1 MKFLVLI
8 LVLGLRRL
16 DTSWP
21 LWLTNP
27 QRHQGWLQQWGNRL
41 GQGQRVWWLAVLLP
55 ALLIYALTCWLD
67 GFWGQ
72 LMVLLLGVIL
82 MLWLAGGQ
90 SEFRHVDELL
100 VRGRMNDPEGFAAL
114 ATDEFDVTGTPD
126 DPAYQSALTEKI
138 LAREQQLFIAI
149 FWLVLLGFAAAFLVV
164 LNRAWVIRAGDE
176 QANHWQ
182 TRLDSWL
189 SWPANRLLVLS
200 MALAGDFTAVMEK
213 MRGHWSRQEHS
224 GQALQ
229 QVANVALEDSQASGE
244 GSLSAALDHL
254 ESLQGLLLRCVAI
267 WLILAALWVI
277 AI

>member
-21 LWLTNP
+21 FWIANP
-27 QRHQGWLQQWGNRL
+27 QRHKSWVQQWSNRL
-41 GQGQRVWWLAVLLP
+41 GQGQGVWWLSVLLP
-55 ALLIYALTCWLD
+55 SLLIYALTCWLG

-72 LMVLLLGVIL
+72 LLVLLLGMVL
-82 MLWLAGGQ
+82 MLWLVGGQ

-114 ATDEFDVTGTPD
+114 ATDEFDVTGTPG
-126 DPAYQSALTEKI
+126 DPTYQSALTEKI

-149 FWLVLLGFAAAFLVV
+149 FWLVVLGFGAAFLVV

-176 QANHWQ
+176 QANNWQ
-182 TRLDSWL
+182 MRLDGWL

-213 MRGHWSRQEHS
+213 MRGHWLRQEHS
-224 GQALQ
+224 GESLQ
-229 QVANVALEDSQASGE
+229 QVVNVALEAPPSGDS

-267 WLILAALWVI
+267 WLILSALWIIVI
-277 AI
+277 

>member
-21 LWLTNP
+21 YWLVSP
-27 QRHQGWLQQWGNRL
+27 QRHQGWLQQWSNRL
-41 GQGQRVWWLAVLLP
+41 GQGRRVWWLAVLLP
-55 ALLIYALTCWLD
+55 ALLIYLLTCWLD

-72 LMVLLLGVIL
+72 LLVLAVGMAL
-82 MLWLAGGQ
+82 MLWLVGGQ

-100 VRGRMNDPEGFAAL
+100 VRGRMNDPDGFAAL
-114 ATDEFDVTGTPD
+114 ATDEFDVTGTPGE
-126 DPAYQSALTEKI
+126 PAYQSALTEKI

-149 FWLVLLGFAAAFLVV
+149 FWLVVLGFGAAFLVV
-164 LNRAWVIRAGDE
+164 LNRAWLAWAGEE
-176 QANHWQ
+176 QANSWQ
-182 TRLDSWL
+182 VRLDGWL
-189 SWPANRLLVLS
+189 CWPANKLLVLS

-213 MRGHWSRQEHS
+213 MRGQWLRLDHS
-224 GQALQ
+224 GQGLQ
-229 QVANVALEDSQASGE
+229 EVANVALEDAQVQQG

-267 WLILAALWVI
+267 WLILSALWIIVI
-277 AI
+277 